1 MPSTSSEPNAARY
14 AVLLRGVNVGGINV
28 KMADLR
34 RVLEAAGLAEVRTV
48 LASGNALVTSDLPA
62 ARLRPEIETALRDA
76 FGYEAW
82 VQVLPLERI
91 AAIVADYPFDTDEAT
106 HHPYVM
112 FCADDAALGEVGAL
126 AAEVDPDV
134 EQVRPGEG
142 VIYWEAPKGSSTD
155 TAFARLTSR
164 ARYKS
169 VLTTRNLRTL
179 RKLL

>member
-1 MPSTSSEPNAARY
+1 MSSKSSEAPAARY

-34 RVLEAAGLAEVRTV
+34 RVLEAAGLTDVRTV
-48 LASGNALVTSDLPA
+48 LASGNVLVTSELPPR
-62 ARLRPEIETALRDA
+62 RLRPQIEAVLREA

-91 AAIVADYPFDTDEAT
+91 AAIVADFPFDTDEAT

-112 FCADDAALGEVGAL
+112 FCADDGALADVGAL
-126 AAEVDPDV
+126 AAEIDPDV
-134 EQVRPGEG
+134 EKVRPGEG

-155 TAFARLTSR
+155 TTFAKLTSR
-164 ARYKS
+164 ARYRS

-179 RKLL
+179 RKLI